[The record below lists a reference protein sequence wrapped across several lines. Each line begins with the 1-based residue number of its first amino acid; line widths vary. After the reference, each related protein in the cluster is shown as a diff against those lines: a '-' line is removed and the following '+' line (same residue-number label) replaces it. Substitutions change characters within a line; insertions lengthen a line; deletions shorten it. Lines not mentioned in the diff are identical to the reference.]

1 MVMKQVNKNK
11 GFWVVAYDIADNRRR
26 SRVIKIIQRYGVRA
40 NYSVFECMFTQK
52 QLESVR
58 ERILKVISLSEDSV
72 IFYPLC
78 RDCYSKVIY
87 PSDKYRKP
95 QVVAVL

>member
-1 MVMKQVNKNK
+1 MKQVNKNK

-26 SRVIKIIQRYGVRA
+26 SRVIKIIERYGERV
-40 NYSVFECMFTQK
+40 NYSVFECMFTCK
-52 QLESVR
+52 QLENIR

-87 PSDKYRKP
+87 TPDKYRKP